1 MFLFLFLTIFL
12 ELHGSFVFRG
22 GEKFSFFLSSGP
34 PTHGDIE
41 ERGNESG
48 KVKCKFQKSGLK
60 QLNPGLE
67 FARMTLGRA
76 RGSKRTSDHASLGI
90 RCEATSVLARLF
102 GLQVTQSKVKLASAK
117 EGRSGTPV
125 VA

>member
-1 MFLFLFLTIFL
+1 MDRLSL
-12 ELHGSFVFRG
+12 E
-22 GEKFSFFLSSGP
+22 EEQKFSFFLSSGP

-48 KVKCKFQKSGLK
+48 KVKCKFQKSGLN

-76 RGSKRTSDHASLGI
+76 RGSKRTLTMLALG
-90 RCEATSVLARLF
+90 L
-102 GLQVTQSKVKLASAK
+102 GVKQL
-117 EGRSGTPV
+117 PC
-125 VA
+125 